1 MIKRVFSM
9 NIKSISIILVILI
22 AALSRFIPHPPN
34 FTPIIAMGLFSG
46 FYLKK
51 DKKLA
56 LLLPLSAMVLSD
68 IVLGFHLISLFVYT
82 SLAIITLAGS
92 LVTEKNKFL
101 TLFPATIG
109 SSFIFFAISNFG
121 VFLIGYPNSLAG
133 FIACYTAAI
142 PFFQNSLVADIL
154 FTGILFISY
163 DLIARSIPQLQS
175 NKIHQK

>member
-1 MIKRVFSM
+1 MYGFERV
-9 NIKSISIILVILI
+9 
-22 AALSRFIPHPPN
+22 
-34 FTPIIAMGLFSG
+34 
-46 FYLKK
+46 
-51 DKKLA
+51 DW
-56 LLLPLSAMVLSD
+56 
-68 IVLGFHLISLFVYT
+68 
-82 SLAIITLAGS
+82 
-92 LVTEKNKFL
+92 KFL